1 VLKNFRDRFAI
12 ICVAAAAL
20 AGSGSA
26 LAQSHVEVS
35 LAAPEIRDPAHPAI
49 VHLRIKNAGDQP
61 VSIMKWDTPF
71 VGFRNRLAKSIFE
84 VKDEHGNEVL
94 YSGSW
99 AYFGRLVMDSFIT
112 LYPGQVIEKDVDIEK
127 EYRFRPNGTYK
138 IRYVLSLNREPDPD
152 EVSSAERASFFAP
165 NQAEAASGFIE
176 ITFGDRLAVRNQGA
190 DDDELKCDAQ
200 QSLTISRIR
209 LATSRRITAGEA
221 FLRERYV
228 ATLENGH
235 IRYVFKPHPRYT
247 RWFGVHDDSEPE
259 IYSDGW
265 GLNNNAR
272 VFETA
277 LATTKRILAP
287 EQSIRCGCPDVTDER
302 VSAHADT
309 EST

>member
-1 VLKNFRDRFAI
+1 MLKTFRDRFAT
-12 ICVAAAAL
+12 ICVAAVL

-84 VKDEHGNEVL
+84 VEDEDGNEVL

-127 EYRFRPNGTYK
+127 EYRFRPNGAYK

-152 EVSSAERASFFAP
+152 EVSSAERASFFP
-165 NQAEAASGFIE
+165 AEQGEASSDVVE
-176 ITFGDRLAVRNQGA
+176 VTFGGELAMR
-190 DDDELKCDAQ
+190 
-200 QSLTISRIR
+200 
-209 LATSRRITAGEA
+209 
-221 FLRERYV
+221 
-228 ATLENGH
+228 
-235 IRYVFKPHPRYT
+235 
-247 RWFGVHDDSEPE
+247 SE
-259 IYSDGW
+259 
-265 GLNNNAR
+265 
-272 VFETA
+272 
-277 LATTKRILAP
+277 
-287 EQSIRCGCPDVTDER
+287 
-302 VSAHADT
+302 
-309 EST
+309 